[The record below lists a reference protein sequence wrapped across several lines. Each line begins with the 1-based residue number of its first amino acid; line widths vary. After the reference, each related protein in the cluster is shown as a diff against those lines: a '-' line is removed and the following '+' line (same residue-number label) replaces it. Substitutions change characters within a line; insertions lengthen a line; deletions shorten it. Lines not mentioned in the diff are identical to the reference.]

1 MKLNM
6 FFICNNSI
14 LFNPETHTI
23 SLSGQSESSIT
34 LSASAVRLLQ
44 EFIRHKGEDLSREI
58 LIMHVWESFGFTPSG
73 NNLSKTV
80 SELRKAFQ
88 ALGESHN
95 VIVTVPRFG
104 FRFEADITSQITQP
118 ETQTEVE
125 LSIKNEK
132 PAAKKRSVS
141 RLDMSL
147 GKLLILAVI
156 VFIMAVLVI
165 TYFRQ
170 PSITA
175 PIRLK
180 PVNEK
185 LGNCRFWI
193 INDQKQPLSI
203 SRMATLLDEND
214 IMCQHDEY
222 NIYFF
227 SASFTLVD
235 VHEVFI
241 GACPVNKDSLCK
253 TIRYINGVKQ

>member
-1 MKLNM
+1 M
-6 FFICNNSI
+6 FFIFNNSI
-14 LFNPETHTI
+14 LFNPEAHTI
-23 SLSGQSESSIT
+23 SLLGQSESSIT
-34 LSASAVRLLQ
+34 ISAPAVRLLQ
-44 EFIRHKGEDLSREI
+44 EFIHHKGEDLSREM

-80 SELRKAFQ
+80 SELRKAFK
-88 ALGESHN
+88 ALGESHSF
-95 VIVTVPRFG
+95 IVTVPRFG
-104 FRFEADITSQITQP
+104 FRFEAAVTSHITQSD
-118 ETQTEVE
+118 TQTEVA
-125 LSIKNEK
+125 LSIKNDK
-132 PAAKKRSVS
+132 PVAKKRTVS
-141 RLDMSL
+141 RSGMSL
-147 GKLLILAVI
+147 GKLLTLVGV
-156 VFIMAVLVI
+156 VFIMAGIGVS
-165 TYFRQ
+165 YFWH

-193 INDQKQPLSI
+193 INDQDQTLSV
-203 SRMATLLDEND
+203 SRMAKLLEEND

-235 VHEVFI
+235 VNEVFI
-241 GACPVNKDSLCK
+241 GACPVNKGRLCK